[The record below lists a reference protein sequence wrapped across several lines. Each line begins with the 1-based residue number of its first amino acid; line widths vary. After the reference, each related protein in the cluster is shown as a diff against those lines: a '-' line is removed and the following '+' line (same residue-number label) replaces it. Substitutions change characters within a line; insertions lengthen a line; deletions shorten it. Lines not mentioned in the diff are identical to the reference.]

1 MRFKPGDRVRLK
13 NDPACVG
20 VVMEVRAEAG
30 MVRYLVFHSAH
41 EIREYNE
48 EQLERVGDVERWR
61 ICGFEEFLARFA
73 AASLLDPVTDFF
85 YTWGTGGRIDF
96 VPHQFKPVL
105 RFLRS
110 PYRRL
115 LIADETGVGKTIEA
129 GLILKEMEARQRVR
143 R

>member
-105 RFLRS
+105 RFLRLHIWTTRYEFRASQNKQENERCNFRS
-110 PYRRL
+110 PY
-115 LIADETGVGKTIEA
+115 KTW
-129 GLILKEMEARQRVR
+129 
-143 R
+143 